1 MMANSP
7 LVQELIDSLRCLPG
21 VGPKSATRMAFHLLE
36 RGRDN
41 GKRLAEIMAKTMK
54 QVGHCQRCRT
64 FTEEMICQLC
74 NNAKRDESLLCIV
87 ESPSDVVAIE
97 HISPY
102 RGFYFVL
109 MGHLSPI
116 DGIGPEDLG
125 IELLKKRLAMGEI
138 SEIILAT
145 NATVEGEATAH
156 YISMLAKHFNIK
168 TTRLAYG
175 IPMGGELDLID
186 GHTLAHAF
194 SARTLY
200 EDA

>member
-1 MMANSP
+1 MATSP
-7 LVQELIDSLRCLPG
+7 LVQSLIDALRCLPG

-41 GKRLAEIMAKTMK
+41 GEKLADVMAKAMK
-54 QVGHCQRCRT
+54 QVGHCHRCRT
-64 FTEEMICQLC
+64 FTEEAICHLC
-74 NNAKRDESLLCIV
+74 SNSKRDESLLCIV
-87 ESPSDVVAIE
+87 ESPSDMIAIE

-102 RGFYFVL
+102 KGFYFVL

-116 DGIGPEDLG
+116 DGIGPNEIG
-125 IELLKKRLAMGEI
+125 IELLKKRLANGAI

-156 YISMLAKHFNIK
+156 YISTLAKQFKIK

-186 GHTLAHAF
+186 GNTLAHAF
-194 SARTLY
+194 SARTVY
-200 EDA
+200 EEA